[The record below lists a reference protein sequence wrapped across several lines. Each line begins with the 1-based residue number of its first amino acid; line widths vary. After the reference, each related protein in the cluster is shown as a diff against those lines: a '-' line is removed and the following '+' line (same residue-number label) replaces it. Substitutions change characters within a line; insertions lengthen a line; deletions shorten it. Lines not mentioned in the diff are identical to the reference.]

1 MGGRAQHES
10 CVTAA
15 PRRLPVT
22 PLPRPEYK
30 QVTKNQ
36 YDKFAQQAA
45 SGLDIAA
52 IEKDLADLT
61 AKAKPSRD
69 YTNKILA
76 HRQHTAVINLK

>member
-1 MGGRAQHES
+1 M
-10 CVTAA
+10 TAA
-15 PRRLPVT
+15 PRRLPVP

-45 SGLDIAA
+45 SGLNSAA
-52 IEKDLADLT
+52 IEKDLVDLT
-61 AKAKPSRD
+61 AEAAKPTRD
-69 YTNKILA
+69 HTNKVLA